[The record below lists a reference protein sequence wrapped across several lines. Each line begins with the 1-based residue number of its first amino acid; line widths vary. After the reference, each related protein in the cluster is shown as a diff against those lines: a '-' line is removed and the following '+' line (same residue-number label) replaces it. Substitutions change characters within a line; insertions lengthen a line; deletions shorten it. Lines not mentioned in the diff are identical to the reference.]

1 MFRITRQTDYGIVL
15 LSRFAA
21 EPPGTAH
28 NARDLARDFRLPLP
42 MVGKILKLLSK
53 NGLLNSTRGSKGGYS
68 LAKAPEQITVLE
80 VIGILEGEVAMTE
93 CSHEPV
99 AGSCVQ
105 ESLCPV
111 SSNWQKINRAVRGA
125 LSHLT
130 LADMAK
136 PQRAPMQF
144 VQPSFEKFSP

>member
-15 LSRFAA
+15 LSRFAT
-21 EPPGTAH
+21 EPVGTLH
-28 NARDLARDFRLPLP
+28 NARDLAKDFGIPLP

-53 NGLLNSTRGSKGGYS
+53 NNLLTSIRGAKGGYS
-68 LAKAPEQITVLE
+68 LARPAEKITVLE
-80 VIGILEGEVAMTE
+80 IIAVLEGEVAMTE

-99 AGSCVQ
+99 VGICQQ

-111 SSNWQKINRAVRGA
+111 SGNWQKINRAVRGA

-130 LADMAK
+130 LADMSRPRTGPTK
-136 PQRAPMQF
+136 F
-144 VQPSFEKFSP
+144 VQPSLEGFPR

>member
-15 LSRFAA
+15 LSRFAS
-21 EPPGTAH
+21 EPPGTFH
-28 NARDLARDFRLPLP
+28 NARDLAKDFHLPLP

-53 NGLLNSTRGSKGGYS
+53 NGLLTSHRGSKGGYC
-68 LAKAPEQITVLE
+68 LAKLPQEITVLE

-93 CSHEPV
+93 CSHEPI
-99 AGSCVQ
+99 AGSCLQ

-111 SSNWQKINRAVRGA
+111 SGNWQKINRAVRGA

-136 PQRAPMQF
+136 PQPTPMQF
-144 VQPSFEKFSP
+144 VQPTFGSAQS